1 VPGPEDHFV
10 GSSRCG
16 IVNDAFVEFASK
28 RLYIQKVEITL
39 NLPVKDYARV

>member
-16 IVNDAFVEFASK
+16 IMNDDFVEFASK
-28 RLYIQKVEITL
+28 RLYIQKVETTL
-39 NLPVKDYARV
+39 NLPVKDNARI